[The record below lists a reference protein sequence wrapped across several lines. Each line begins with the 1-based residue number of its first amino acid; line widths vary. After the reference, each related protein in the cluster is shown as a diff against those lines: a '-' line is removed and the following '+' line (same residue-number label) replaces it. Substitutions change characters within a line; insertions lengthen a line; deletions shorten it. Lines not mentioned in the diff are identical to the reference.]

1 MAYPN
6 LSSDNDPGTFTVELT
21 EKNPQMDQSPQIGFE
36 GTDDKDSAPTNG
48 EQRKLLTSDTDLS
61 QPRGRLN
68 TVQRVSNQIGMCVLL
83 KCDVYLVLLVNIS
96 INCII

>member
-6 LSSDNDPGTFTVELT
+6 LSSDNDPGAFTVELT
-21 EKNPQMDQSPQIGFE
+21 EKNPQMDQAPQIGFE

-61 QPRGRLN
+61 KHHGPL
-68 TVQRVSNQIGMCVLL
+68 TTAERVRCRCNRNVIYTWCCL
-83 KCDVYLVLLVNIS
+83 
-96 INCII
+96 

>member
-21 EKNPQMDQSPQIGFE
+21 EKNPQMDQPPQIGF
-36 GTDDKDSAPTNG
+36 DDKDSAPTNG

-61 QPRGRLN
+61 QPRGKLN
-68 TVQRVSNQIGMCVLL
+68 TVQRVSDQIGMCILEV
-83 KCDVYLVLLVNIS
+83 
-96 INCII
+96 